1 MEAGSGAQ
9 GGNAAAK
16 RAAQAA
22 TKVYVLWDLDN
33 KYPVVLDH
41 YRVVDNLRGA
51 LKRFGKVVEIQAFG
65 NHHTFN
71 YVPPLWEA
79 AQGEED
85 FEHPLDADV
94 DPDEPLRCPLC
105 GAKQKSPEKLAKH
118 FQQLHQREHN
128 KRVRN
133 NPKANKYLKSDKAQ
147 RYRAAATVALPSRK
161 KGYDLKG
168 ILAQCG
174 VGVTAVPM
182 GRQSADQA
190 LERYATATL
199 LSRRQPGAGLPA
211 TRGAGAKAGSKVQ
224 QGKVP
229 GANGGKMV
237 GGRLAAE
244 EQDHG
249 EEELPGPWDDVDE
262 AAWRELWQDDG
273 EWGEMGEDEEGD
285 QEDLGYGSGD
295 GRMRA
300 ELPMSMQGV
309 LALVSDDHGFES
321 LLKLFR
327 QQGWLTVVVSNTP
340 FKEAHVRVAW
350 ARVVDL

>member
-1 MEAGSGAQ
+1 MRGTASLSEVLRGCD
-9 GGNAAAK
+9 N
-16 RAAQAA
+16 RAA
-22 TKVYVLWDLDN
+22 L
-33 KYPVVLDH
+33 
-41 YRVVDNLRGA
+41 A
-51 LKRFGKVVEIQAFG
+51 LPFAQEGQ
-65 NHHTFN
+65 T
-71 YVPPLWEA
+71 PPHA
-79 AQGEED
+79 PS
-85 FEHPLDADV
+85 PLLPPA
-94 DPDEPLRCPLC
+94 C
-105 GAKQKSPEKLAKH
+105 
-118 FQQLHQREHN
+118 
-128 KRVRN
+128 
-133 NPKANKYLKSDKAQ
+133 

-300 ELPMSMQGV
+300 ELPMSMQVRTAEGR
-309 LALVSDDHGFES
+309 A
-321 LLKLFR
+321 
-327 QQGWLTVVVSNTP
+327 VVAGERRTS
-340 FKEAHVRVAW
+340 
-350 ARVVDL
+350 